1 MKKVEQLIIEN
12 NLIKPHEVVAVACSG
27 GQDSMCLLNVLNNLT
42 AKLNFTLVAINI
54 DHNLRE
60 SSKGDSAFVKNYCD
74 THGIKLYAYSLD
86 VREYC
91 LKHKVGLEQG
101 ARDARYKVFKKL
113 LDKGAVDKIALG
125 HHQSDQAETI
135 LLNIFRGAGISG
147 ACGMELIREG
157 KYIRPFLYT
166 PKTEIKAYCAKEDI
180 PFVEDE
186 TNAKNDYNRN
196 YIRNMILPMIRSRWA
211 NADATICEFG
221 KLCKKDNDYIN
232 SQVSDRAMIKENE
245 STVKV
250 YSSYFHDDL
259 SVVSRIILKALKE
272 IGASVD
278 VEKKHLKMIND
289 LVLHGE
295 NGAKVNLPNKVIAV
309 KEYNFIT
316 FTNKNSK
323 STLKPI
329 KFKQGKFDIP
339 NVGALEVF
347 SANAKNIHEYQNV
360 FDAKKLPKSATW
372 RFRKQGDTFEKFGG
386 GGRVSLNEFLIDKKV
401 PSRFRDSIPVLAL
414 ENEIFVIA
422 GIEISD
428 SVKVD
433 KSTTS
438 AYGVNFIRF

>member
-1 MKKVEQLIIEN
+1 MKKVEELIIEN
-12 NLIKPHEVVAVACSG
+12 NLIKPNEIVGVACSG
-27 GQDSMCLLNVLNNLT
+27 GQDSMCLLNILNNLKN
-42 AKLNFTLVAINI
+42 KLKFDLVAINI

-60 SSKGDSAFVKNYCD
+60 SSKSDSAFVKNYCESK
-74 THGIKLYAYSLD
+74 GIKLYSYSLN

-101 ARDARYKVFKKL
+101 ARDARYKTFKKL
-113 LDKGAVDKIALG
+113 LDKGVVNKIALG

-147 ACGMELIREG
+147 ACGMELMRDNH
-157 KYIRPFLYT
+157 YIRPLLYT
-166 PKTEIKAYCAKEDI
+166 PKTEIKAYITKEDV

-221 KLCKKDNDYIN
+221 KLCKKDNEYIN

-250 YSSYFHDDL
+250 YSSYFQDDK

-272 IGASVD
+272 IGSSVD
-278 VEKKHLKMIND
+278 IEKKHLKMIHD
-289 LVLHGE
+289 LVLNGE

-329 KFKQGKFDIP
+329 KFKKGKFDIP
-339 NVGALEVF
+339 NVGALEVY

-360 FDAKKLPKSATW
+360 FDAKKLPKNAIW
-372 RFRKQGDTFEKFGG
+372 RFRQQGDVFHKFGG
-386 GGRVSLNEFLIDKKV
+386 GGTVSLNEYLIDKKV
-401 PSRFRDSIPVLAL
+401 PARFRDSVPVLAVD
-414 ENEIFVIA
+414 NEIFVIA

-433 KSTTS
+433 KTTTT